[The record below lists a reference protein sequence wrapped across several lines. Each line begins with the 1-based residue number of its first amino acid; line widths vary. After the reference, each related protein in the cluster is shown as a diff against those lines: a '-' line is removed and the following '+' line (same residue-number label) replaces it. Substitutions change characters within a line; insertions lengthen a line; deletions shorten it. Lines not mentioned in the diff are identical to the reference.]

1 MTTTFTLLDDALMAR
16 MSGGTQNPLV
26 PFAPGAVILPHM
38 GATAALMGAT
48 GQGMAGAHAANG
60 FPIGPCPNPDA
71 HF

>member
-26 PFAPGAVILPHM
+26 PFAPGPVILPHM
-38 GATAALMGAT
+38 GATE
-48 GQGMAGAHAANG
+48 QGMAGAHAANG